1 MFVVLKKSRVA
12 IAVVL
17 IALLVCASVLTWY
30 GIASKKKLVETD
42 AAGKRKIPVYS
53 VDTDEKIAAISFDAA
68 WGADKTLKI
77 LDILDEYDVKATFF
91 LVGFWI
97 DAYPETVKEISNRG
111 HLIGN
116 HSANHPH
123 FNKLSKAEMEKE
135 ISAVSDK
142 VKELTGQT
150 VTYFRAPFGEYNDT
164 LMTVLEEQKLT
175 GVQWDVDSLDWKGLS
190 GSRIAERILPKTKN
204 GSVILCH
211 NNSEHILDALP
222 VVLLGLKNKGLRLV
236 RMDELV
242 LTENYYVDNNGTQHS
257 AIT

>member
-1 MFVVLKKSRVA
+1 MFVVLKKRRV
-12 IAVVL
+12 IIVIIL
-17 IALLVCASVLTWY
+17 IAIIACAGVLTWY
-30 GIASKKKLVETD
+30 GVKTTEAVN
-42 AAGKRKIPVYS
+42 AAGGDTRKIPVYN
-53 VDTDEKIAAISFDAA
+53 VETEEKIVALSFDAA
-68 WGADKTLKI
+68 WGGDKTLKI
-77 LDILDEYDVKATFF
+77 LDILGEYGVKATFF

-97 DAYPETVKEISNRG
+97 DAYPELVKEISARG

-123 FNKLSKAEMEKE
+123 FNKLTKAEMEKE
-135 ISAVSDK
+135 ISEVTEK

-150 VTYFRAPFGEYNDT
+150 VTYFRAPFGEYNNT
-164 LMTVLEEQKLT
+164 LMTVLEEKKMT

-190 GSRIAERILPKTKN
+190 GGQIADRILPKVKN
-204 GSVILCH
+204 GSIVLCH
-211 NNSEHILDALP
+211 NNSDHILDALP
-222 VVLLGLKNKGLRLV
+222 IVLLGLKNKGLQCV

>member
-12 IAVVL
+12 IAMVL
-17 IALLVCASVLTWY
+17 VALLACASVLTAY
-30 GIASKKKLVETD
+30 GIASKNQSVQ
-42 AAGKRKIPVYS
+42 AAAKRKIPVYS
-53 VDTDEKIAAISFDAA
+53 VQTDEKIAAISFDAA

-77 LDILDEYDVKATFF
+77 LDILDEYNVKATFF

-123 FNKLSKAEMEKE
+123 FNKLSKADMEKE
-135 ISAVSDK
+135 ISVVSDK

-150 VTYFRAPFGEYNDT
+150 VRYFRAPFGEYNDT

-242 LTENYYVDNNGTQHS
+242 LTDNYYVDNNGTQHS